1 MARVAWLPCSR
12 SLVLREAGFRGSAWF
27 SVQQDFEVDETEPG
41 GICHIVVGTNL
52 SFLFHARVTIIG
64 LLERDLMSTIHK
76 QLVTDE
82 EGRPVGVLIPY
93 EEWLR
98 IEQQLGG
105 AAGANGLEQLRRH
118 EGMIRLSEDPVAY
131 QRRLRDEWA

>member
-1 MARVAWLPCSR
+1 M
-12 SLVLREAGFRGSAWF
+12 SA
-27 SVQQDFEVDETEPG
+27 
-41 GICHIVVGTNL
+41 
-52 SFLFHARVTIIG
+52 
-64 LLERDLMSTIHK
+64 IHK

-98 IEQQLGG
+98 IEQQLGTTDG
-105 AAGANGLEQLRRH
+105 TDGIKQLQRH
-118 EGMIRLSEDPVAY
+118 EGMIHLSEDPVAY